1 MNREHGTVGSHRYS
15 LVKGTIM
22 AIVRLGE
29 VLARLE
35 HDLTLSDADLVAA
48 LAIDVRTLDRW
59 RNDVSFPQREA
70 RTRLDKLEQIRS
82 DLLDLFTDEQAV
94 RTWMRTE
101 SRYLGGLTQAEVIRA
116 SRLDR
121 VEAAATALASGAFI

>member
-1 MNREHGTVGSHRYS
+1 
-15 LVKGTIM
+15 M
-22 AIVRLGE
+22 AVLRLSE

-48 LAIDVRTLDRW
+48 LAIDMRTLDRW
-59 RNDVSFPQREA
+59 RNDASFPQREA
-70 RTRLDKLEQIRS
+70 RARLDRLEQIRGN
-82 DLLDLFTDEQAV
+82 LLDLFTDEQAV

-101 SRYLGGLTQAEVIRA
+101 SRYLGGLTPAEVIRA

-121 VEAAATALASGAFI
+121 VEAAVMALASGAFI